1 MNCDSRS
8 RAPSS
13 EGRMRRRGAYVRGPV
28 GGRYGISDRGGRTL
42 REVWSRLAA
51 RLRDSGAAD
60 AEIEA
65 EVLLRHTLGLDR
77 AEYFAALS
85 EPVPSKSV
93 ATADGYTNRRAEG
106 EPLAYITGR
115 REFYG
120 LEFAVD
126 ERVLVPR
133 QETELLVDLALEACA
148 PRGGERIV
156 VADVGTG
163 SGAIAVVLA
172 SKLSRAVVYAMDASP
187 GPLEVASANA
197 ERNGVRERVRLLQ
210 GDLLGPLPELADVIV
225 SNPPYIPTEGL
236 SGLPREVRR
245 EPAVALDGGPDGT
258 TVISRLLE
266 QAPSFLGAGTQFSQ
280 ALRSAVHGDGAG
292 AKRRYDAHGRAL
304 LSACED
310 RGGQGCVRSEPG
322 AECAYSEGLASSFP
336 IARLMPGEDCIDS
349 WGGC

>member
-28 GGRYGISDRGGRTL
+28 GGRYGISDRDGRTL

-266 QAPSFLGAGTQFSQ
+266 QAPSFLKPCGALFMEMAPEQ
-280 ALRSAVHGDGAG
+280 SAAVTRM
-292 AKRRYDAHGRAL
+292 AKRYFPNARTEAVRDASGQNRVLSVQQGMAL
-304 LSACED
+304 H
-310 RGGQGCVRSEPG
+310 P
-322 AECAYSEGLASSFP
+322 
-336 IARLMPGEDCIDS
+336 
-349 WGGC
+349 